1 MRRINSEFQTL
12 HISEEGQKLS
22 NRDYFGYVEMD
33 DFACYVLA
41 DSLDAEPSV
50 NSARLAVE
58 SILRSFT
65 EAPAMRKRTLRK
77 YIIRAHKEL
86 LSERGGMH
94 LKASV
99 VVAVTDYRKLCCFHA
114 GNSRLYWIRNARILE
129 RTLDHSLTQNLLEQE
144 KIPLDQAAAH
154 EERNNLYSF
163 LGGRKRPQ
171 ITASRKRKLENGDM
185 FVLMTRGVWEQ
196 CPEQEFLQ
204 IANDAKE
211 PKDILEQTED
221 CVLKKQEEHSIDNY
235 SLAVTFVNKVYQS
248 PKKPV
253 SVKKVLMTVLPILL
267 AVSVTITML
276 CLRHRNN
283 RQKTQEM
290 FRYMDSG
297 EAYIGL
303 NNYQKAAE
311 EYKEAGTLAKKLK
324 RTKQQDEAG
333 QYAKL
338 AEQVILADEA
348 LLAGEYQKAQ
358 ELYSAAREMSIQ
370 TGNAGLS
377 YIESQ
382 LDRTLGYVHVFDL
395 IAQGEHKEEY
405 GNLEGAVALYKEAKD
420 QSAALY
426 YKEGKE
432 EALRLQMAAEEA
444 MEQQKMEEEAR
455 LQEQINEEVASLA
468 VENEQKASDQQSAAD
483 MENQGN
489 ALLADKM
496 YEEAITFYQTAQ
508 SLYKSLGMEDLAERI
523 GQKITA
529 AQAGMEADEEYAA
542 RKESEEK
549 AEKREAAREAIRQK
563 EEMEEAVMQAAKE
576 AAKEAVEEAMET
588 ETQTETQTQQ

>member
-1 MRRINSEFQTL
+1 
-12 HISEEGQKLS
+12 
-22 NRDYFGYVEMD
+22 
-33 DFACYVLA
+33 
-41 DSLDAEPSV
+41 
-50 NSARLAVE
+50 
-58 SILRSFT
+58 
-65 EAPAMRKRTLRK
+65 
-77 YIIRAHKEL
+77 
-86 LSERGGMH
+86 
-94 LKASV
+94 
-99 VVAVTDYRKLCCFHA
+99 
-114 GNSRLYWIRNARILE
+114 
-129 RTLDHSLTQNLLEQE
+129 
-144 KIPLDQAAAH
+144 
-154 EERNNLYSF
+154 
-163 LGGRKRPQ
+163 
-171 ITASRKRKLENGDM
+171 
-185 FVLMTRGVWEQ
+185 
-196 CPEQEFLQ
+196 
-204 IANDAKE
+204 
-211 PKDILEQTED
+211 
-221 CVLKKQEEHSIDNY
+221 
-235 SLAVTFVNKVYQS
+235 
-248 PKKPV
+248 
-253 SVKKVLMTVLPILL
+253 MTVLPILL

-358 ELYSAAREMSIQ
+358 ELYSAGREMSIQ
-370 TGNAGLS
+370 TGNAGRS

>member
-1 MRRINSEFQTL
+1 MRRSNSEFQTL

-171 ITASRKRKLENGDM
+171 ITAARKRKLENGDM

-221 CVLKKQEEHSIDNY
+221 SVLKKQEEHSIDNY

-253 SVKKVLMTVLPILL
+253 SVKKILMTVLPILL

-276 CLRHRNN
+276 YLRHRNN

>member
-1 MRRINSEFQTL
+1 MRRSNSEFQTL

-171 ITASRKRKLENGDM
+171 ITAARKRKLENGDM

-253 SVKKVLMTVLPILL
+253 SVKKILMTVLPILL

-276 CLRHRNN
+276 YLRHRNN